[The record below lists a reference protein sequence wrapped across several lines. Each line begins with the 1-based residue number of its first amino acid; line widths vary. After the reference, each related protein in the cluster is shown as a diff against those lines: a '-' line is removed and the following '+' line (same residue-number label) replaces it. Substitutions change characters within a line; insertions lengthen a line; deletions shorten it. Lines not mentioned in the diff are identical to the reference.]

1 MTGDALTFDGVLC
14 PVTHGGSVKLK
25 QILLVADIVTASN
38 DRCSFPRLGRVQ
50 GGQDAF
56 VLSVGFFNH
65 GGLP

>member
-38 DRCSFPRLGRVQ
+38 DRRSFPRLGRVQ
-50 GGQDAF
+50 GGEDALVF
-56 VLSVGFFNH
+56 TIGFFNH
-65 GGLP
+65 GNLP